1 MSWFKK
7 NSRFTVWNTR
17 LFTRFIVKDKIKT
30 DGNDTEIE
38 NLPIT
43 EFQECDDATESAQDS
58 CYSWSGVS

>member
-1 MSWFKK
+1 MEHKALHK
-7 NSRFTVWNTR
+7 VHRKR
-17 LFTRFIVKDKIKT
+17 QKKT

-43 EFQECDDATESAQDS
+43 EFQECDDATESTQDS